1 MELELSPMQ
10 FPSCLLREG
19 MRRKENGGGM
29 GGSQVTCLK
38 LNMSEISCLFLTHG
52 KCFWVV
58 IREYL
63 DKVQHIVGMRE
74 MIMIF

>member
-1 MELELSPMQ
+1 
-10 FPSCLLREG
+10 
-19 MRRKENGGGM
+19 M

-38 LNMSEISCLFLTHG
+38 LNMSGISCLFLTHG